1 MSPARG
7 RRGRGGEGAAPAGSG
22 PGGRIT
28 PDDIRG
34 KLEELAGGVEAKA
47 QAARPLLTYAAVGGV
62 VLVALAAFWLGRRS
76 GRRRSTVV
84 EIRRG

>member
-1 MSPARG
+1 MSPRG
-7 RRGRGGEGAAPAGSG
+7 RAADKPAATGRG

-28 PDDIRG
+28 PDDIRA
-34 KLEELAGGVEAKA
+34 KAQELAGGVESQV
-47 QAARPLLTYAAVGGV
+47 QAARPLLMYAALGGAL
-62 VLVALAAFWLGRRS
+62 LVTLAAFWLGRRS

>member
-1 MSPARG
+1 MSPRG
-7 RRGRGGEGAAPAGSG
+7 LPGLKAGATGSG

-28 PDDIRG
+28 PEDI
-34 KLEELAGGVEAKA
+34 KAKAQALAGGVES
-47 QAARPLLTYAAVGGV
+47 QVREARPLLGYAAVGGAL
-62 VLVALAAFWLGRRS
+62 LVTLAAFWLGRRS